1 MGIGLI
7 FPNER
12 HCLWRGLEDESGSQ
26 TKLADEVGA
35 LVFDLGSHTSKIGYA
50 GEDAPKVVELS

>member
-7 FPNER
+7 FPNEWN
-12 HCLWRGLEDESGSQ
+12 CLWRGSEDESSSQ